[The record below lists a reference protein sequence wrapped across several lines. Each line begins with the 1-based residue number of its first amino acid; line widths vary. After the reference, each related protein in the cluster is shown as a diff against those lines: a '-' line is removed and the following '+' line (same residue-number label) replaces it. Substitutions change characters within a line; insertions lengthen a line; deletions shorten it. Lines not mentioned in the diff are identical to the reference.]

1 MSVFQ
6 RQSDHLRYHQHPGF
20 FSNSLTVNG
29 GDSDGFLTTTGL
41 DLPEIYG
48 ETTTESNARLSTVA
62 ANYKV
67 CTEKKM
73 MMNKGV
79 VVLQEV
85 EEKSKITEE
94 NNEMKNKAKKRTEN
108 GLYSCSCTERPSHST
123 AERFLDATRSLA
135 EQGCLIR
142 SLTMFY
148 LFRHKS
154 SLKRF
159 LSMKLA
165 APNSRLDFHIDEM
178 VNSLV
183 CTLLYDISLKR
194 FLSMKLAA
202 PNSRLD
208 FHIDEMVNSA
218 YPHEM
223 VSTGH
228 LHFNPMQQV
237 ITSSEPQLPFFN
249 VGYAYI
255 FSSIMSNLVNFGLLS
270 GPCDPANGQAPS
282 MWEPD
287 VQNIYSTL

>member
-62 ANYKV
+62 ANYKKRKLDNVVTETKV

-123 AERFLDATRSLA
+123 AERARREKIS
-135 EQGCLIR
+135 ER
-142 SLTMFY
+142 M
-148 LFRHKS
+148 KS
-154 SLKRF
+154 S
-159 LSMKLA
+159 S
-165 APNSRLDFHIDEM
+165 
-178 VNSLV
+178 
-183 CTLLYDISLKR
+183 
-194 FLSMKLAA
+194 
-202 PNSRLD
+202 
-208 FHIDEMVNSA
+208 
-218 YPHEM
+218 
-223 VSTGH
+223 
-228 LHFNPMQQV
+228 
-237 ITSSEPQLPFFN
+237 
-249 VGYAYI
+249 
-255 FSSIMSNLVNFGLLS
+255 FSSWMRQDHWQSR
-270 GPCDPANGQAPS
+270 DA
-282 MWEPD
+282 
-287 VQNIYSTL
+287 